1 MDKRSKAFSECDATP
16 SLDRCVE
23 KSGHV
28 SGAMLK
34 ASLIA
39 PRDIIDALP
48 EDVLTWLHEEN
59 DDDTGMSSREPIGHW
74 SDFESVIVDRLF
86 PLRDLR
92 PFVRRLHSHSLATA
106 TAAVS
111 LAAKSGE
118 SAKKAW
124 VCGWLHDLGIA
135 ACLRHADE
143 VTLVGD
149 EDAFVS
155 LWPSIERS
163 SAQHAIRLAS
173 RWRLPSAV
181 RHTIREHE
189 CIVTLGSPSSM
200 VAITCVAEYIA
211 TVNGF
216 DFLSEHSNTQA
227 VGRALEFLRLDQR
240 ELAAVAT
247 RTKRILLHHSAPVFL
262 SRRTKSAAHS

>member
-16 SLDRCVE
+16 IERSLE

-48 EDVLTWLHEEN
+48 EDVLKWLHEEN
-59 DDDTGMSSREPIGHW
+59 DDENALSSREPIGHF

-86 PLRDLR
+86 PLRDTR

-111 LAAKSGE
+111 LAAKLGE
-118 SAKKAW
+118 SAKTAW

-143 VTLVGD
+143 VTRVD
-149 EDAFVS
+149 DDDAFLS

-181 RHTIREHE
+181 RHSIREHE
-189 CIVTLGSPSSM
+189 CFVTLGAPSTM
-200 VAITCVAEYIA
+200 VAIICVAEYIA
-211 TVNGF
+211 TLNGF
-216 DFLSEHSNTQA
+216 DFLSEHANTLA
-227 VGRALEFLRLDQR
+227 VGRALESLRIDDR
-240 ELAAVAT
+240 EIAAAAT
-247 RTKRILLHHSAPVFL
+247 RTKQILRHHPVPACLAPRMT
-262 SRRTKSAAHS
+262 SGARP